1 MLQLLHLYSKY
12 ICVGMSTKVDFY
24 SGRRPTRIISSSS
37 LSSSL
42 CWAQISSPNIWNWW
56 VSSGER
62 CNFRF
67 LLPFSCWPPSPETS
81 STSLTLLWSLPA
93 LGAVRFLLKL
103 LPHQPW
109 LLHLTAA
116 PLHLVVHLVLSFL
129 CCSAQSLFV
138 LSYILV
144 DLFIKDI
151 LKATWQSL
159 CWDVPFC
166 CWRFSTWPFHLS
178 TFPLKSLKPS
188 SPSAS
193 LSHCNQPILPH
204 SHTVIAVTVELP
216 F

>member
-1 MLQLLHLYSKY
+1 MLQLLHLYYKY
-12 ICVGMSTKVDFY
+12 ICVGMSLKVDCY
-24 SGRRPTRIISSSS
+24 SGRGPTRIISSSS
-37 LSSSL
+37 SSSSL
-42 CWAQISSPNIWNWW
+42 CWAQISSLNIWNWW

-81 STSLTLLWSLPA
+81 STSLTLLWSLLA
-93 LGAVRFLLKL
+93 LRVLLEALRFLLKL

-109 LLHLTAA
+109 LLHLTTA
-116 PLHLVVHLVLSFL
+116 PLHLVVHLILSFL

-151 LKATWQSL
+151 LKAIWQSL

-166 CWRFSTWPFHLS
+166 C
-178 TFPLKSLKPS
+178 
-188 SPSAS
+188 
-193 LSHCNQPILPH
+193 
-204 SHTVIAVTVELP
+204 
-216 F
+216 

>member
-1 MLQLLHLYSKY
+1 MFQLLHLYYRY
-12 ICVGMSTKVDFY
+12 ICVGMSLKVDCY
-24 SGRRPTRIISSSS
+24 SRRRPTRIISSSS
-37 LSSSL
+37 SSSSL

-62 CNFRF
+62 CNFCF

-81 STSLTLLWSLPA
+81 STSFTLLWSLRVLLEA
-93 LGAVRFLLKL
+93 FRFLLKL

-138 LSYILV
+138 LSYIPV

-151 LKATWQSL
+151 LKDVFWQSL
-159 CWDVPFC
+159 CWDVSFC
-166 CWRFSTWPFHLS
+166 CWRFSTWPFHLN
-178 TFPLKSLKPS
+178 SLNPS

-193 LSHCNQPILPH
+193 SHCNQPILPH
-204 SHTVIAVTVELP
+204 SHTVIAVTVELL